1 MFCRITLLINNVF
14 KPSGVGGAVGHA
26 QTGTYN
32 TGVLAD
38 REFAKSNAY
47 SHHCAAPCQQAWV
60 VCPPFFF
67 QYTQGQNLFFKPPA
81 VAVLFLKSLPIPPVF
96 PLGNAPAG
104 CTISARAG
112 WL

>member
-32 TGVLAD
+32 TGVRAD

-47 SHHCAAPCQQAWV
+47 SHHYAAPSKQAWV
-60 VCPPFFF
+60 VCPPYFF
-67 QYTQGQNLFFKPPA
+67 QIHTRSKFIFSFNSQL
-81 VAVLFLKSLPIPPVF
+81 
-96 PLGNAPAG
+96 
-104 CTISARAG
+104 
-112 WL
+112 